1 MNPENANS
9 PFDPALNRRQ
19 LVGQVWRGLFMVA
32 TLIGIIGL
40 SALIYNVV
48 DRVFGY
54 VVYEYRV
61 DPTTVSDR
69 PVETL
74 SQAEL
79 IGILQDKLSRGA
91 FNKLQSEGPLE
102 QRAYDEVLVLVY
114 ERVLQRRVVAT
125 WSLTESLT
133 QQTAIA
139 NTFAADYP
147 NGRLEF
153 RSWLSGAFL
162 TQPMS
167 SRAEYAGVRTALL
180 GSFLL
185 ILVTILIALP
195 IGIGAAIYLQ
205 EYADHRLWV
214 NRVIETNIYNLA
226 GVPSIVYGILGLAV
240 FVRTL
245 GDLTSGAIFG
255 VTDSNGRT
263 ILSGALTMALL
274 ILPVIIV
281 NAQEAIKAVPD
292 SLRQAAYGVGATQ
305 WQTIWSHVLPNA
317 LPGILTGSILAVS
330 RAVGETAPLIVIGAS
345 TFITVDPEGMF
356 SKFTVLPIQIYN
368 WTSRPQPE
376 FRNIAAAAIVVL
388 LSLLLTLNAAAILL
402 RNRFSRRLY

>member
-1 MNPENANS
+1 MSDSKAVFE
-9 PFDPALNRRQ
+9 PALNQRQ
-19 LVGQVWRGLFMVA
+19 TVGQVWRGLFLAA

-61 DPTTVSDR
+61 DPATVSDR

-74 SQAEL
+74 SQPEL
-79 IGILQDKLSRGA
+79 IGILQEKLSRGA

-102 QRAYDEVLVLVY
+102 QRSYDEVLMLVY
-114 ERVLQRRVVAT
+114 ERVLQRRVVNT
-125 WSLTESLT
+125 WSLSESLI
-133 QQTAIA
+133 QRASIEA
-139 NTFAADYP
+139 SVAADYP

-153 RSWLSGAFL
+153 RSWLSAAFL

-180 GSFLL
+180 GSFML

-195 IGIGAAIYLQ
+195 VGVGAAIYLQ
-205 EYADHRLWV
+205 EYADHRLWI

-240 FVRTL
+240 FVRAL
-245 GDLTSGAIFG
+245 GDLTSGAVVGI
-255 VTDSNGRT
+255 TDSNGRT

-317 LPGILTGSILAVS
+317 IPGILTGSILAVS

-345 TFITVDPEGMF
+345 TFITVDPEGVF

-368 WTSRPQPE
+368 WTSRPQAE

-388 LSLLLTLNAAAILL
+388 LTLLLTLNAAAILL

>member
-19 LVGQVWRGLFMVA
+19 LVGQVWRGLFMAA
-32 TLIGIIGL
+32 TLIGIVGL